1 MKELELQKKIIA
13 YLRGW
18 GYVVKVV
25 VASRGGVPDLLCCI
39 GGRFVAFEVK
49 AAGGRVTPLQANNI
63 EMIKQNGGLAYVV
76 KSLDEVKSI
85 VACITKG
92 LDKISL
98 TQ

>member
-1 MKELELQKKIIA
+1 MQKKIID
-13 YLRGW
+13 YLQERC
-18 GYVVKVV
+18 YVVKAV
-25 VASRGGVPDLLCCI
+25 VANRGGVPDLLCCV
-39 GGRFVAFEVK
+39 GGKFVAFEVK
-49 AAGGRVTPLQANNI
+49 SGTGKVTPLQERNL